1 MANSADAEYFLSA
14 NGGAGLMGGHYM
26 YLETI
31 LEETS
36 DDLRSEDSDM
46 ESRCSPAGWFATDS
60 EAGSVICIDASEDL
74 GCESDRELA
83 CPAKRRKQDYF
94 LTVPST
100 EEDLSSLSRSSS
112 LVQFETLEKQCQ
124 EICSSSPSV
133 YSQFSFD
140 SLEATNRTKTV
151 SPDSLNSPDDVDY
164 YKTLKIDKKCTKDD
178 SLLYNATRLSGSD
191 SSDSD
196 GTLGNSRSCDNLKT
210 WRSFDSLPVNTKS
223 VKEKISAE
231 NLSEDSGYSD
241 HMTKSS
247 SASNLK
253 DREGRRGSR
262 GAKEDRRGYHISG
275 NFGIS
280 YHDLTIFSTS
290 DTANRLDSLK
300 SPSSSVAMD
309 HYFAKSSST
318 TFGSSAGVTKTL
330 KLDRSECAY
339 NFRQPSCSEPDLL
352 QACAAAA
359 DDSCKVAIDTVT
371 GSASSVPKD
380 LNYLSGEDIQLSPL
394 QESVAAKDWDLADF
408 LSIDAASSVPP
419 EDRILEESEV
429 LPEEDLEDAE
439 MAMTENAG
447 QYRREGSYAEAM
459 ANRVDLSDDEH
470 SLINRNKPKLPKHA
484 IVEFDKRVLKAI
496 SEQSL
501 QSVLSST
508 QNLTINERR
517 MEDAFTS
524 TPISERR
531 NIASTPNLAAI
542 NQTYP
547 DKTCFDEERRR
558 SAYDI
563 RRKNSGIK
571 SSTSTSGLS
580 DAEEKTLSYA
590 GSTNSK
596 GVHFSPVVSEVNWRD
611 SSISTVTP
619 DRESSVYSLESS
631 SPERR
636 ASPPKEIHK
645 PRPRRLAYSQPN
657 LSDNDE
663 VCKREFEDSLKSL
676 RQADY
681 SKSQPDVS
689 RLRRRGSQLVKKDKD
704 GAVVRAYVDS
714 DGVQYRHTHLDQG
727 LLGAAAAQQ
736 RFVEKR
742 QSQLAG
748 SGADSVDAMQRCEQ
762 IADGGGRRKRSGK
775 IGGFFQRLTGLRFSL
790 RKNETKKKDRY
801 TGGGGGGNAVDGN
814 ANGAALLVAPH
825 QRVATKSDY
834 IYIPLKG
841 PPGGGGSDRSAT
853 ANGGGAPAVA
863 AKPPLPKQPPR
874 VVHVSVK
881 QGSRG
886 QLHDHSPPLSSSTL
900 PEQQQAGAR
909 SHHHHRHHHQQ
920 QQHRRHRTIDAT
932 PGGGHG
938 GGGGSSLANAS
949 PIGAMNSS
957 DIAGADSLDGHT
969 CVGGLLETDI
979 DTQVTVV
986 TSANGT
992 KARSLLDL
1000 GDGSSGRNRQQLT
1013 LQAGEERRDRPHKS
1027 MEFLLDKENLKVVEV
1042 SLQQISYIFINQYL
1056 SYEASYVVVSNSI
1069 IQDNRIGNVKVI
1081 CGPQILRHF
1090 VSLVVIP
1097 FRQKICSVQDVC
1109 SLLETTCVE
1118 MNFLLTFRLSQ
1129 SPLCENAFRNLIE
1142 KREEKAAI
1150 LQSALVAFSSGVVN
1164 LMVINFIWQ
1173 QKHRAAT
1180 RLLLGMYQNSSRS
1193 LDQKL
1198 QIVVCTVTILDV
1210 AKYLVKI
1217 INQ

>member
-1 MANSADAEYFLSA
+1 MHQGCDRSRNGGTAVPFTHTAQQKKIFEYDDANSCLSDAIFRIA

-36 DDLRSEDSDM
+36 DDLRSEDSDID
-46 ESRCSPAGWFATDS
+46 SRCSPAGWFATDS
-60 EAGSVICIDASEDL
+60 EAGSVICIDAPEDL

-94 LTVPST
+94 LSIPSA

-140 SLEATNRTKTV
+140 SLEATIRTKTV

-164 YKTLKIDKKCTKDD
+164 YKTLKIDKKSTKDD

-210 WRSFDSLPVNTKS
+210 WRSFDSLPVNTRS

-262 GAKEDRRGYHISG
+262 GTKDERRGYVGFAAYDGDVFTHE
-275 NFGIS
+275 
-280 YHDLTIFSTS
+280 
-290 DTANRLDSLK
+290 
-300 SPSSSVAMD
+300 SPPMD
-309 HYFAKSSST
+309 HHFAKSSST
-318 TFGSSAGVTKTL
+318 TFGSVAAVTKTL
-330 KLDRSECAY
+330 KLDRSECAD

-352 QACAAAA
+352 QACAAVL
-359 DDSCKVAIDTVT
+359 DDSCTVAIT

-380 LNYLSGEDIQLSPL
+380 LNYLSGEDPQGSPL

-408 LSIDAASSVPP
+408 LSSAPQDLNHPFEEAASKEPQV
-419 EDRILEESEV
+419 RIDP
-429 LPEEDLEDAE
+429 PEEDILENAE
-439 MAMTENAG
+439 MALTENAG
-447 QYRREGSYAEAM
+447 QYKREGSYAEAM

-508 QNLTINERR
+508 QNLAINERR
-517 MEDAFTS
+517 VEEAFIS
-524 TPISERR
+524 SPISEKR

-542 NQTYP
+542 NQIDP

-558 SAYDI
+558 SVYDI

-636 ASPPKEIHK
+636 ASPPKEIHQ

-676 RQADY
+676 RQADH

-689 RLRRRGSQLVKKDKD
+689 RFRRRGSQLVKKDKD

-727 LLGAAAAQQ
+727 LLGAAAI
-736 RFVEKR
+736 RR

-748 SGADSVDAMQRCEQ
+748 SGAHAAGAQSVDGMQQCGE
-762 IADGGGRRKRSGK
+762 IADGGARRKRSGK

-790 RKNETKKKDRY
+790 RKNEAKKKDRY
-801 TGGGGGGNAVDGN
+801 TGGGGGGVAVDGN
-814 ANGAALLVAPH
+814 ANGSTLLVSPH

-841 PPGGGGSDRSAT
+841 PPGGGSSDRSAT
-853 ANGGGAPAVA
+853 ANGGGAQAVA

-900 PEQQQAGAR
+900 PEQQPQQSAR
-909 SHHHHRHHHQQ
+909 SHHHHRHHNQQ

-938 GGGGSSLANAS
+938 GGSSLANAS

-957 DIAGADSLDGHT
+957 DIAGVDSLDGHK

-1000 GDGSSGRNRQQLT
+1000 GDGGSGRNRQQLT

-1042 SLQQISYIFINQYL
+1042 SLHDSNFIIKAQVCEEVVEICSVDDFHSYFNWWFVSVPFFQYL
-1056 SYEASYVVVSNSI
+1056 SSDRY
-1069 IQDNRIGNVKVI
+1069 RVI
-1081 CGPQILRHF
+1081 H
-1090 VSLVVIP
+1090 
-1097 FRQKICSVQDVC
+1097 
-1109 SLLETTCVE
+1109 ETTFLD
-1118 MNFLLTFRLSQ
+1118 MNLFLACRLS
-1129 SPLCENAFRNLIE
+1129 
-1142 KREEKAAI
+1142 
-1150 LQSALVAFSSGVVN
+1150 LQLF
-1164 LMVINFIWQ
+1164 
-1173 QKHRAAT
+1173 
-1180 RLLLGMYQNSSRS
+1180 
-1193 LDQKL
+1193 
-1198 QIVVCTVTILDV
+1198 
-1210 AKYLVKI
+1210 
-1217 INQ
+1217 

>member
-1 MANSADAEYFLSA
+1 MANSADADYFLSA
-14 NGGAGLMGGHYM
+14 NGGAGLTGGHYM

-36 DDLRSEDSDM
+36 DDLRSEDSDID
-46 ESRCSPAGWFATDS
+46 SRCSPAGWFATDS
-60 EAGSVICIDASEDL
+60 EAGSVICIDPPEDL

-94 LTVPST
+94 LSIPST

-151 SPDSLNSPDDVDY
+151 SPDSLNSPEAEDEVDY
-164 YKTLKIDKKCTKDD
+164 YKTLKIDVPLRKKTKDD

-223 VKEKISAE
+223 VREKVSAE

-253 DREGRRGSR
+253 DREVRRGSR
-262 GAKEDRRGYHISG
+262 GAREDRRGYAGFSAYDGDVFTHEISG

-280 YHDLTIFSTS
+280 YHDLTIFNTS

-300 SPSSSVAMD
+300 SPKSSSVAMD
-309 HYFAKSSST
+309 HFAKSSST
-318 TFGSSAGVTKTL
+318 TGAVTRTL
-330 KLDRSECAY
+330 KLDRAECVD
-339 NFRQPSCSEPDLL
+339 NFRQLSCSEPDLL
-352 QACAAAA
+352 QACAG
-359 DDSCKVAIDTVT
+359 DDSCKVAIDTVA
-371 GSASSVPKD
+371 GSSASSVPKD
-380 LNYLSGEDIQLSPL
+380 LNYLSGEDSQVSHQVSP
-394 QESVAAKDWDLADF
+394 QESVAAKDWNLADF
-408 LSIDAASSVPP
+408 LDDSITASEESASSVPKDLDCLAGEEP
-419 EDRILEESEV
+419 QESE
-429 LPEEDLEDAE
+429 PEKNLVDNAV
-439 MAMTENAG
+439 MATMENTG
-447 QYRREGSYAEAM
+447 QYKREGSYAEAM

-501 QSVLSST
+501 QSILSST
-508 QNLTINERR
+508 QNLTITTDRR
-517 MEDAFTS
+517 VDEAFAS
-524 TPISERR
+524 TPISEKR

-542 NQTYP
+542 NQRNP
-547 DKTCFDEERRR
+547 EKSCFDEERRR

-563 RRKNSGIK
+563 RRKNSIIK

-580 DAEEKTLSYA
+580 DADEKTLSYA

-636 ASPPKEIHK
+636 PSPPTEIHK
-645 PRPRRLAYSQPN
+645 PKARRFAYSQPN

-663 VCKREFEDSLKSL
+663 VSKREFEDSLRSL

-727 LLGAAAAQQ
+727 LLGAAAAHQQ
-736 RFVEKR
+736 RGNAQH

-748 SGADSVDAMQRCEQ
+748 ASSVDAMQPASAQREE
-762 IADGGGRRKRSGK
+762 IAGRGRKRSGK

-790 RKNETKKKDRY
+790 RKNETKKKS
-801 TGGGGGGNAVDGN
+801 GGGGTVDGN
-814 ANGAALLVAPH
+814 SNG
-825 QRVATKSDY
+825 
-834 IYIPLKG
+834 
-841 PPGGGGSDRSAT
+841 
-853 ANGGGAPAVA
+853 
-863 AKPPLPKQPPR
+863 
-874 VVHVSVK
+874 
-881 QGSRG
+881 
-886 QLHDHSPPLSSSTL
+886 
-900 PEQQQAGAR
+900 E
-909 SHHHHRHHHQQ
+909 
-920 QQHRRHRTIDAT
+920 
-932 PGGGHG
+932 
-938 GGGGSSLANAS
+938 
-949 PIGAMNSS
+949 
-957 DIAGADSLDGHT
+957 
-969 CVGGLLETDI
+969 
-979 DTQVTVV
+979 
-986 TSANGT
+986 
-992 KARSLLDL
+992 
-1000 GDGSSGRNRQQLT
+1000 
-1013 LQAGEERRDRPHKS
+1013 
-1027 MEFLLDKENLKVVEV
+1027 
-1042 SLQQISYIFINQYL
+1042 
-1056 SYEASYVVVSNSI
+1056 
-1069 IQDNRIGNVKVI
+1069 
-1081 CGPQILRHF
+1081 
-1090 VSLVVIP
+1090 
-1097 FRQKICSVQDVC
+1097 
-1109 SLLETTCVE
+1109 
-1118 MNFLLTFRLSQ
+1118 
-1129 SPLCENAFRNLIE
+1129 
-1142 KREEKAAI
+1142 
-1150 LQSALVAFSSGVVN
+1150 
-1164 LMVINFIWQ
+1164 
-1173 QKHRAAT
+1173 
-1180 RLLLGMYQNSSRS
+1180 
-1193 LDQKL
+1193 
-1198 QIVVCTVTILDV
+1198 
-1210 AKYLVKI
+1210 
-1217 INQ
+1217 